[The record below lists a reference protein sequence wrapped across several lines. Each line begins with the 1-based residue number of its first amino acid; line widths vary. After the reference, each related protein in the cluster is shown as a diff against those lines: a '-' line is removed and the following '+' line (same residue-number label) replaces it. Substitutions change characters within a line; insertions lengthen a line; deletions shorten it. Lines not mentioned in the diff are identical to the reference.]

1 MANKSEKVSNIKKE
15 LQRIPKP
22 DQVRL
27 IERQEWGETG
37 YEKSQ
42 PIEEIQ
48 SETERTY
55 RLAQQLINLPLERL
69 LEKTIDDISD
79 KTRQVIGS
87 YEQFD
92 DQSKI
97 ETAADIDLI
106 KANYINP
113 IQQTTNAFFEASA
126 PWVTYLACCHSDFD
140 QKPRIFLNPSMHKTK
155 EADER
160 MGKML
165 SDAKTK
171 MDKINEIIAKA
182 RETSAKEGA
191 AVFTKDFEK
200 VANEMEKSAKDWLV
214 ATSSAAILTLIVAL
228 FMWFKTESGLDQG
241 QLFQKIGT
249 KMVVF
254 AVLLTGTI
262 WCGRNYR
269 ALKHLATI
277 NNHRANSIR
286 TLQAFSSAAAQ
297 TQTKDAVLM
306 EATRDVFGNVPT
318 GFIGQTPS
326 DSNLKVIEV
335 ARNILPE
342 SDSK

>member
-1 MANKSEKVSNIKKE
+1 MANKSEKVSNLKKE

-48 SETERTY
+48 SEIERTY
-55 RLAQQLINLPLERL
+55 RLAQQLINLPIERL

-79 KTRQVIGS
+79 KARQVNGS

-97 ETAADIDLI
+97 ETASDMDLI

-126 PWVTYLACCHSDFD
+126 PWVAYLACCHGDFD

-160 MGKML
+160 MDKML

-182 RETSAKEGA
+182 REASAKEVA

-200 VANEMEKSAKDWLV
+200 VANEMEKSAKNWLWATGILAFLTLV
-214 ATSSAAILTLIVAL
+214 ASAG
-228 FMWFKTESGLDQG
+228 MWYWTEAGLDQG
-241 QLFQKIGT
+241 QIFQKIGT
-249 KMVVF
+249 KMVVL

-277 NNHRANSIR
+277 NNHRALSIC
-286 TLQAFSSAAAQ
+286 TLQAFSNAAAQ
-297 TQTKDAVLM
+297 AQTKDAVLL
-306 EATRDVFGNVPT
+306 EATRAVFGNVPT
-318 GFIGQTPS
+318 GFIGQTSS
-326 DSNLKVIEV
+326 DSDLKVIEV

>member
-1 MANKSEKVSNIKKE
+1 MANKSEKVSNLKKE

-87 YEQFD
+87 YEQSD

-97 ETAADIDLI
+97 ETASDIDLI

-113 IQQTTNAFFEASA
+113 IQQTTNAFFETSA
-126 PWVTYLACCHSDFD
+126 PWVTYLACCHGDFD
-140 QKPRIFLNPSMHKTK
+140 QKPRIFLNPSMQKTK

-160 MGKML
+160 MDKML

-171 MDKINEIIAKA
+171 MDKINEIITKA

-200 VANEMEKSAKDWLV
+200 VANEMEKSAKNWLRTTIGV
-214 ATSSAAILTLIVAL
+214 AFATVVVAL
-228 FMWFKTESGLDQG
+228 GMWFWTESGLDQG
-241 QLFQKIGT
+241 QIFQKIGT
-249 KMVVF
+249 KMVVL
-254 AVLLTGTI
+254 AMLLTGTI

-277 NNHRANSIR
+277 NNHRAISIL
-286 TLQAFSSAAAQ
+286 TLQAFSNAAAQ

-306 EATRDVFGNVPT
+306 EATRAVFGNVPT
-318 GFIGQTPS
+318 GFIGQTSS
-326 DSNLKVIEV
+326 DSDLKVIEV